1 MKKMEFK
8 NKWHAAL
15 VMVMGAG
22 AAVFVGMF
30 LSGQIDFSSP
40 TQAPSEQAVIIPA
53 PAVQQVEPVKIQYS
67 KEEGAVKVV
76 GVDKDILDLSRNYR
90 KAALQSK
97 IDELTK
103 PKPDASQSLA
113 GGPGEFAAPA
123 MSGPVAP
130 GGVPAN
136 PVGGVAS
143 SSSDDSSPGIKV
155 RMTVGGAVPMAV
167 LEKDGERLQ
176 VSVGDKAWGRG
187 VASISNDQVCL
198 SGKNSR
204 CIPISL

>member
-15 VMVMGAG
+15 VMVMGGG
-22 AAVFVGMF
+22 AAIFVGMF
-30 LSGQIDFSSP
+30 LSGQIDFSTP
-40 TQAPSEQAVIIPA
+40 TQATNEQPAIVPA
-53 PAVQQVEPVKIQYS
+53 PVVQQVESVQVSRQEDSIKI
-67 KEEGAVKVV
+67 V

-136 PVGGVAS
+136 PVGGAAS
-143 SSSDDSSPGIKV
+143 SPDDSSPGIKV